1 MNRAMFA
8 VGDVRTIAANVS
20 KYTAGERLLFWHQI
34 RIELEQYEDG
44 PCNEVPNMSA
54 DIIEVAE

>member
-1 MNRAMFA
+1 MVA
-8 VGDVRTIAANVS
+8 VGDMRTIGARVA

-44 PCNEVPNMSA
+44 PHNELPNMSA